1 MKLSARNVLASK
13 VVLVEEG
20 AVNAH
25 VVLEAGSNKI
35 SSSITMDAVKD
46 LGLEAGKDVY
56 AVIKSSNVIVA
67 KGSKIEGISARN
79 QLAGTV
85 ESVEEGA
92 VNSVVRIKLEGGE
105 IISSVITLA
114 AVKDLGLKTG
124 DKVVAIIK
132 STDVI
137 VAVD

>member
-105 IISSVITLA
+105 IISSDITLA

>member
-20 AVNAH
+20 SVNAH

-46 LGLEAGKDVY
+46 LGIEAGKDVY

-105 IISSVITLA
+105 IISSDITLA